1 MCVPTFAAAS
11 TVLLNQG
18 MRGQVGKGE
27 GVSGR
32 HSMQKAAMNS
42 GFTLNLHAVQLKLS
56 FELCIMS
63 TAGFVPC
70 LLHCIACK

>member
-1 MCVPTFAAAS
+1 MCVPTFSAAS
-11 TVLLNQG
+11 TVSLNQG
-18 MRGQVGKGE
+18 MREQINKGE
-27 GVSGR
+27 GVPGGQ
-32 HSMQKAAMNS
+32 SMQKAAMNG
-42 GFTLNLHAVQLKLS
+42 GFALKLHAVQIKLS